1 MCDISHPDH
10 VAQMDTVD
18 SVLQSLNLSSELL
31 DNILVVGNKVDL
43 LPENT
48 AENHDDSR
56 MLISTV
62 TNEGK
67 LLVYLIIFYL

>member
-1 MCDISHPDH
+1 
-10 VAQMDTVD
+10 MDTVD